1 MSCGRTIIKSINENK
16 RTIHKRTIHKRNDSV
31 MGKILL
37 ASASPR
43 RKEILQKAGV
53 RFSVSVSQEEET
65 ITKSAPDE
73 VVEELAGKKAYAVL
87 KQNQEEGI
95 LVIGADTVVSLDG
108 EILGKPKDEEEAVS
122 VLMRLQGRTHEVYT
136 GVAVLRME
144 NGEIKE
150 HVFSEC
156 TKVEF
161 YPVSRKEIEDYVAT
175 REPMDKAGSYGIQGA
190 FSAYVKGIRGD
201 YYNVVGLPVG
211 RLFWEMKKAG
221 ISLREEE

>member
-1 MSCGRTIIKSINENK
+1 
-16 RTIHKRTIHKRNDSV
+16 

-108 EILGKPKDEEEAVS
+108 EMLGKPKDEEEAVS

-201 YYNVVGLPVG
+201 YYNVVGLRDG

-221 ISLREEE
+221 ISVREEE

>member
-1 MSCGRTIIKSINENK
+1 
-16 RTIHKRTIHKRNDSV
+16 

-108 EILGKPKDEEEAVS
+108 EILGKPKDGEEAVS

>member
-1 MSCGRTIIKSINENK
+1 
-16 RTIHKRTIHKRNDSV
+16 

-95 LVIGADTVVSLDG
+95 LVIGTVVSLDG

>member
-1 MSCGRTIIKSINENK
+1 
-16 RTIHKRTIHKRNDSV
+16 

-53 RFSVSVSQEEET
+53 RFSVSVSQEEER

>member
-1 MSCGRTIIKSINENK
+1 
-16 RTIHKRTIHKRNDSV
+16 

-53 RFSVSVSQEEET
+53 RFSVSVSQEEER

-221 ISLREEE
+221 ISLREEDDR

>member
-1 MSCGRTIIKSINENK
+1 
-16 RTIHKRTIHKRNDSV
+16 

-108 EILGKPKDEEEAVS
+108 EILGKPKDEDEAVS

-136 GVAVLRME
+136 GVAALRME

>member
-1 MSCGRTIIKSINENK
+1 
-16 RTIHKRTIHKRNDSV
+16 

-53 RFSVSVSQEEET
+53 RFSVSVSQEEDR

-108 EILGKPKDEEEAVS
+108 EILGKPKDEDEAVS

-221 ISLREEE
+221 ISLREEDDR

>member
-1 MSCGRTIIKSINENK
+1 
-16 RTIHKRTIHKRNDSV
+16 

-53 RFSVSVSQEEET
+53 RFSVSVSQEEER

-108 EILGKPKDEEEAVS
+108 EILGKPKDEDEAVS

-221 ISLREEE
+221 ISLREEDDR

>member
-1 MSCGRTIIKSINENK
+1 
-16 RTIHKRTIHKRNDSV
+16 

-87 KQNQEEGI
+87 KQNQGEGI

>member
-1 MSCGRTIIKSINENK
+1 
-16 RTIHKRTIHKRNDSV
+16 

-73 VVEELAGKKAYAVL
+73 VVEELAGKNAYGVL

>member
-1 MSCGRTIIKSINENK
+1 
-16 RTIHKRTIHKRNDSV
+16 

-221 ISLREEE
+221 ISLREEDDR

>member
-1 MSCGRTIIKSINENK
+1 
-16 RTIHKRTIHKRNDSV
+16 

-53 RFSVSVSQEEET
+53 RFSVSVSQEEER

-108 EILGKPKDEEEAVS
+108 EILGKPKDEDEAVS

-211 RLFWEMKKAG
+211 RLFWEMKKQ
-221 ISLREEE
+221 EYH

>member
-1 MSCGRTIIKSINENK
+1 
-16 RTIHKRTIHKRNDSV
+16 

-53 RFSVSVSQEEET
+53 RFSVSVSQEEER

-108 EILGKPKDEEEAVS
+108 EILGKPKDEDEAVS

>member
-1 MSCGRTIIKSINENK
+1 
-16 RTIHKRTIHKRNDSV
+16 

>member
-1 MSCGRTIIKSINENK
+1 
-16 RTIHKRTIHKRNDSV
+16 

-108 EILGKPKDEEEAVS
+108 EILGKPKDEEEAGS

>member
-1 MSCGRTIIKSINENK
+1 
-16 RTIHKRTIHKRNDSV
+16 

-87 KQNQEEGI
+87 KQNQEEAI

>member
-1 MSCGRTIIKSINENK
+1 
-16 RTIHKRTIHKRNDSV
+16 
-31 MGKILL
+31 
-37 ASASPR
+37 
-43 RKEILQKAGV
+43 
-53 RFSVSVSQEEET
+53 
-65 ITKSAPDE
+65 
-73 VVEELAGKKAYAVL
+73 
-87 KQNQEEGI
+87 
-95 LVIGADTVVSLDG
+95 
-108 EILGKPKDEEEAVS
+108 
-122 VLMRLQGRTHEVYT
+122 
-136 GVAVLRME
+136 ME